1 MKTSIIKK
9 AIAGITATLTL
20 GTASAMLAPVSSFAA
35 NQTAQEACD
44 TARYYKNNPSKYSHS
59 SSAWCAE
66 FAVDCIK
73 ASGVNMSGL
82 ASNSTNA
89 LLTNFY
95 NRDHS
100 SYHSRSGSEWRTNY
114 PNPKPVI
121 DTNYTPQPGDLAF
134 VQNYWGDPEPDHT
147 ALVVSVS
154 GTGINATVTTIEG
167 NMSGTI
173 KEMTYT
179 NGEYTSKSYHAS
191 IYGYA
196 TPSYKKTSSVST
208 LKGDLDLNGKVD
220 VTDCTHLS
228 LYLTEWHEVEID
240 RMIKHMS
247 AMYKPFNL
255 EDIIRDTDL
264 VFSGTVI
271 SRKEYEVQWTDNNGE
286 IWGPYRNGVIEVSV
300 GEVYYGHTDKEI
312 IRIYYPNSFSLKS
325 SGAFLINDNQEYIF
339 MANAFDADFF
349 AEKAANPNDRFEQHK
364 HADVYINGSRSDI
377 MPVKNGIASVFNGYF
392 KDNEEALSRAL
403 PKEEVIGSIPD
414 EARSAG
420 WFLFYR
426 KEDLTKLLME
436 LFSRK

>member
-1 MKTSIIKK
+1 MKNYDERIESIFRKYNEK
-9 AIAGITATLTL
+9 L
-20 GTASAMLAPVSSFAA
+20 
-35 NQTAQEACD
+35 EAK
-44 TARYYKNNPSKYSHS
+44 RRKS
-59 SSAWCAE
+59 
-66 FAVDCIK
+66 
-73 ASGVNMSGL
+73 
-82 ASNSTNA
+82 
-89 LLTNFY
+89 
-95 NRDHS
+95 
-100 SYHSRSGSEWRTNY
+100 
-114 PNPKPVI
+114 
-121 DTNYTPQPGDLAF
+121 
-134 VQNYWGDPEPDHT
+134 
-147 ALVVSVS
+147 ALVRRTVFSVS
-154 GTGINATVTTIEG
+154 GCCAAAIVGIFVWKIPHRTDITNPGLILPQGSTTSVTEEATTTNTTAPVT
-167 NMSGTI
+167 
-173 KEMTYT
+173 
-179 NGEYTSKSYHAS
+179 TSKSVNTTKN
-191 IYGYA
+191 I
-196 TPSYKKTSSVST
+196 VST
-208 LKGDLDLNGKVD
+208 DATSTTAKKAETTVKSI
-220 VTDCTHLS
+220 VTTEKTTNTSVMITEMTVTANTSAIQHETTVKTTETTDIPVTTTETTDIPVTTTEPIHELPD
-228 LYLTEWHEVEID
+228 YNTEWHEVEID

-286 IWGPYRNGVIEVSV
+286 ILGPYRNGVIEVSV

-403 PKEEVIGSIPD
+403 PKEEVIDSIPD